1 VGTYDAVVVGGGP
14 AGSVAATV
22 LARGGAK
29 VALVDKTTFP
39 RDKACGD
46 VVGPRGVA
54 TLSRLGLVPPGLL
67 ELGDIVV
74 VGPTGDRAVLPAL
87 PGVDFPAR
95 GWALPRQ
102 QLDGWLWEAAVAAG
116 AEPITARV
124 AGVTTDPTGE
134 VEVSLDGAPRFVAS
148 ALIGADGA
156 TSGVAAALGLVDP
169 GRVLWG
175 FAVRVYLHQ
184 AVELPVIALW
194 DPEPG
199 QGFPGYG
206 WLFPGPGGEANAGLG
221 LGVGADRRAGS
232 RAVRRLDDFL
242 VHLAGLGLLDRE
254 PGEDGRLT
262 GGRRRGGRGG
272 LTGDEAGDE
281 ASSPGGGGDRQ
292 APLGGWLKMGMV
304 GTVPARGRV
313 LLVGDAAG
321 LVNPLQGEGIGPAVA
336 SAEAAALAV
345 LAGPEQASRRYLAY
359 LRLHHEQFMGSV
371 AALHRGLIPRP
382 RAISATGRLLT
393 RAPLARALGPA
404 WSLYWNGLA
413 EGARPGP
420 GRRLARVA
428 DATARAVT
436 ARSATRRWLEDAL
449 NGA

>member
-1 VGTYDAVVVGGGP
+1 VGTYDAVVIGGGP

-29 VALVDKTTFP
+29 VALVDKATFP

-74 VGPTGDRAVLPAL
+74 VGPTGDRVVLPAL

-95 GWALPRQ
+95 GWALPRRL
-102 QLDGWLWEAAVAAG
+102 LDQWLWEAAVAAG
-116 AEPITARV
+116 AEPVTARV
-124 AGVTTDPTGE
+124 AGVTTEPNGE
-134 VEVSLDGAPRFVAS
+134 VGLTLDGAPPFVAR
-148 ALIGADGA
+148 AVIGADGA
-156 TSGVAAALGLVDP
+156 TSSVAAALGMVDP

-175 FAVRVYLHQ
+175 FAVRVYLQQ

-199 QGFPGYG
+199 HGFPGYG

-221 LGVGADRRAGS
+221 LGMGADRKAGS
-232 RAVRRLDDFL
+232 RAVRQLEDFL
-242 VHLAGLGLLDRE
+242 THMGTLGLLD
-254 PGEDGRLT
+254 GQGAGD
-262 GGRRRGGRGG
+262 GRRRGGRRDDGG
-272 LTGDEAGDE
+272 TTSAGR
-281 ASSPGGGGDRQ
+281 GGGGA

-345 LAGPEQASRRYLAY
+345 LAGPEGASRRYQAY
-359 LRLHHEQFMGSV
+359 LRLQHQEFMGSV
-371 AALHRGLIPRP
+371 AALHTALIPHP

-393 RAPLARALGPA
+393 RAPLARAVGPA

-413 EGARPGP
+413 DGARPGP
-420 GRRLARVA
+420 GRRLARAA

-436 ARSATRRWLEDAL
+436 ARTTTRRWLEDAL
-449 NGA
+449 DGA